1 MAARRHPSSGSGFAV
16 RPDRPLI
23 GVFLT
28 EDGQEV
34 VRYFAD
40 EAEADA
46 AIAAQMTD
54 DARSL
59 AGVWADLDW
68 EEAIDALDRIRHESE
83 PTPPI
88 EAL

>member
-1 MAARRHPSSGSGFAV
+1 MTGEQRPDRVPGLAV
-16 RPDRPLI
+16 QPDRPLI
-23 GVFLT
+23 GVFLVE
-28 EDGQEV
+28 EDGEV

-40 EAEADA
+40 EAEADRVL
-46 AIAAQMTD
+46 
-54 DARSL
+54 ARHGTGNVHSL

-68 EEAIDALDRIRHESE
+68 EEAVDALDRIRHESE